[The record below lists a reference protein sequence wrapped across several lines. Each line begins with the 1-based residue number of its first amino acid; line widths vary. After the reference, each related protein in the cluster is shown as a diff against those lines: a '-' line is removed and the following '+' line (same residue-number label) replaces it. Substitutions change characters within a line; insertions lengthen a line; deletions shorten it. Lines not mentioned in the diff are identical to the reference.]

1 MTMEEMVSHLRQRA
15 RFRLKMLVV
24 QLKRLKRLA
33 LRVRKT
39 AGNHPEITS
48 SSGTSYAFG
57 KQETLVLIE
66 QMLPDRSTGIL
77 DVGPGRGKY
86 GALLRERGY
95 RSIDAVEIYGPY
107 IESFGLS
114 TIYDKVHHMDVAD
127 FKYDFYDVV
136 IFGDVLEHLTV
147 KKAQAV
153 TAYAKSHSALI
164 IVSVPYLLPQIG
176 GQLDGSGDHR
186 QPDLTRDLFLQR
198 FPGFVLLADNDQIGV
213 FYLLT
218 GRSR

>member
-1 MTMEEMVSHLRQRA
+1 MSASVGENMEPFSGN
-15 RFRLKMLVV
+15 
-24 QLKRLKRLA
+24 
-33 LRVRKT
+33 
-39 AGNHPEITS
+39 AGI
-48 SSGTSYAFG
+48 A
-57 KQETLVLIE
+57 
-66 QMLPDRSTGIL
+66 RST
-77 DVGPGRGKY
+77 
-86 GALLRERGY
+86 
-95 RSIDAVEIYGPY
+95 PY

-147 KKAQAV
+147 RKAQAV
-153 TAYAKSHSALI
+153 IAYAKTHSALI
-164 IVSVPYLLPQIG
+164 IASVPYLLPQIG